1 MPKTD
6 KTNHYIGKNMFS
18 LMKKE
23 CVFMNVGRGS
33 TVDENELIKVLTN
46 EDIRGAV
53 LDVFE

>member
-33 TVDENELIKVLTN
+33 TVDENEVKLPKYVLVQYKNTITN
-46 EDIRGAV
+46 T
-53 LDVFE
+53 